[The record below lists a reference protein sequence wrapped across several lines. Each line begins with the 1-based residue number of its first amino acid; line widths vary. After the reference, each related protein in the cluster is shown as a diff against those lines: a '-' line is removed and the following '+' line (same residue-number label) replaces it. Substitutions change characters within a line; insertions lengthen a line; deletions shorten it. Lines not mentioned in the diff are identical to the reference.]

1 MSNEVGLIGLGVMG
15 QSLAANMA
23 NKGFQVAVY
32 NRNIEKTNEF
42 VKTYPSIKGYDDI
55 PAFLSSLKLP
65 RIVILMVTAGEVV
78 DTVSEAL
85 YPYLD
90 KGDIIVDCGN
100 SFYQDS
106 EKRMAYWKEKGIH
119 FIGSGVSGGE
129 KGALLGPSIMPSGAK
144 EAYDHL
150 EPIFTRIAAQNDDN
164 TPCCTYVGKGG
175 SGHFV
180 KMVHNGIEY
189 ADMQLISEVYSV
201 LKILYQDDNEKIQAL
216 FEKLNQGKL
225 NSYLLEITSNIFKV
239 KEDKEYLIDKISDVA
254 AQKGTGKWT
263 AQVSLDCGVPIPS
276 MIEAVEARFLSTM
289 NERGHKS
296 MNEKPIQFS
305 EEIESSIE
313 KAFYLA
319 KISIYAQ
326 GFSLMKKVS
335 EDNSYD
341 IDFKNLANIWKN
353 GCIIKSAFLDEIMNV
368 FQQDSNNSNLL
379 LSEVFTKDIEEG
391 LPLLQNIV
399 SECISQG
406 MYVPVLSS
414 SLNYIQGLF
423 TKRLSTNLVQAQRDY
438 FGAHTYERVDKE
450 GSFHTIWE

>member
-1 MSNEVGLIGLGVMG
+1 MNNEVGLIGLGVMG

-32 NRNIEKTNEF
+32 NRNKEKTDTF
-42 VKTYPSIKGYDDI
+42 VKTHPSIKGYDDI
-55 PAFLSSLKLP
+55 QSFLLSLKLP
-65 RIVILMVTAGEVV
+65 RKIILMVTAGDVV
-78 DTVSEAL
+78 DTVSESL

-90 KGDIIVDCGN
+90 MGDIIVDCGN
-100 SFYQDS
+100 SFYKDS
-106 EKRMAYWKEKGIH
+106 EKRMTYWKEKGIH

-129 KGALLGPSIMPSGAK
+129 KGALLGPSIMPSGEK
-144 EAYDHL
+144 KAYDYL

-189 ADMQLISEVYSV
+189 ADMQLISEVYAI
-201 LKILYQDDNEKIQAL
+201 LKVIYKDDNEKIQAL
-216 FEKLNQGKL
+216 FEKLNHGKL

-263 AQVSLDCGVPIPS
+263 AQVSLDCSVPIPS
-276 MIEAVEARFLSTM
+276 MIEAVEARFLSSM
-289 NERGHKS
+289 KERGQQAK
-296 MNEKPIQFS
+296 KQTIQFS
-305 EEIESSIE
+305 NEIESSIE

-335 EDNSYD
+335 EDNAYD

-353 GCIIKSAFLDEIMNV
+353 GCIIKSAFLDEIMSV
-368 FQQDSNNSNLL
+368 FQQDPNNRNLL
-379 LSEVFTKDIEEG
+379 LSNVFTKDIEEG
-391 LPLLQNIV
+391 LPLLQKMV
-399 SECISQG
+399 GECISQG
-406 MYVPVLSS
+406 MYVPVMSS
-414 SLNYIQGLF
+414 ALNYIQGLF

-438 FGAHTYERVDKE
+438 FGAHTYERIDKE
-450 GSFHTIWE
+450 GIFHTIWE

>member
-55 PAFLSSLKLP
+55 LAFLSSLKLP

-90 KGDIIVDCGN
+90 KGNIIVDCGN